1 MRRKMGPMSKKEQQR
16 SLKTVKEEKVE
27 KQREINEVVIRM
39 DVYESSSKR
48 NDQ

>member
-1 MRRKMGPMSKKEQQR
+1 MSKIEQQR